1 MPFTP
6 NQTTM
11 RKLQLFIMAFMLVSL
26 VATSCK
32 KDEPVDDTPVDK
44 HTMLLEKTWYNS
56 PNQGRGDH
64 FFGSD
69 GTMQITN
76 PTWGGTFVW
85 GPNDSMTVITTG
97 GVTVNWWFKT
107 ITADYME
114 YWPTN
119 EDPANIY
126 KFSTTKP

>member
-1 MPFTP
+1 MK
-6 NQTTM
+6 
-11 RKLQLFIMAFMLVSL
+11 KLQLLVLAFLLVGF
-26 VATSCK
+26 AFASCK
-32 KDEPVDDTPVDK
+32 KNNTDNTPVDK
-44 HTMLLEKTWYNS
+44 HTLLYGKTWYNS
-56 PNQGRGDH
+56 PNLGRGQH
-64 FFGSD
+64 IFGAD
-69 GTMQITN
+69 GTLQITD

-97 GVTVNWWFKT
+97 GVSVNWHFIT
-107 ITADYME
+107 ITENYME